1 MTMEKLTAIGA
12 PPGHSLTDT
21 PGKWAWERPPQ
32 FANPDDALDFVL
44 DKIEEPSRERDMLRM
59 MAAGISVEE
68 LVTQIAFKGF
78 MGGYYTPDV
87 AELIKPSIGI
97 YLYHKALE
105 EGFEPRL
112 MIDPNAEEGI
122 IEGEVDDVSFFK
134 ILKQRNPEMFEAM
147 NEELNRQERMEIDM
161 MARRES
167 QPVEVEM
174 PKQTPQS
181 FLNMGE
187 M

>member
-44 DKIEEPSRERDMLRM
+44 DKIEQPSLERDMLRM
-59 MAAGISVEE
+59 MAAGISIEE

-78 MGGYYTPDV
+78 MSGYYTPDV

-105 EGFEPRL
+105 EGFEPSL

-134 ILKQRNPEMFEAM
+134 ILKQRNPELFEAM
-147 NEELNRQERMEIDM
+147 NEELNRQERMEIEM

-167 QPVEVEM
+167 QPVEIEM

>member
-1 MTMEKLTAIGA
+1 
-12 PPGHSLTDT
+12 
-21 PGKWAWERPPQ
+21 
-32 FANPDDALDFVL
+32 
-44 DKIEEPSRERDMLRM
+44 
-59 MAAGISVEE
+59 
-68 LVTQIAFKGF
+68 
-78 MGGYYTPDV
+78 
-87 AELIKPSIGI
+87 
-97 YLYHKALE
+97 
-105 EGFEPRL
+105 
-112 MIDPNAEEGI
+112 
-122 IEGEVDDVSFFK
+122 
-134 ILKQRNPEMFEAM
+134 MFEAM